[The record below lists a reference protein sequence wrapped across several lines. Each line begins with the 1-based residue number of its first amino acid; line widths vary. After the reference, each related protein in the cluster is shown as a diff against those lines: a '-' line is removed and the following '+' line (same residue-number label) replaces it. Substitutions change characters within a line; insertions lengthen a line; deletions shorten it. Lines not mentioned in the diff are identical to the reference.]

1 MFDFLSKKF
10 SGVLGWVKDKGRLT
24 EQNVQDAINQVKDA
38 LLEADVPYDLVQ
50 EFLKQVQSGIVGKK
64 VQKSLNPG
72 QQLIKIVHEEL
83 LNFLGGKSAIPITNF
98 QIPSII
104 MVIGLQGSGKTTT
117 IAKLAHFVLKQ
128 AQRRGKK
135 RKILLA
141 SVDFYR
147 PAAVDQL
154 EILAK
159 QVGVDFYRAKNADP
173 VSAAKE
179 IQEQF
184 KAGHYELL
192 FLDTAGRLHIDN
204 NMMEELVSIDSRL
217 SPKYKILVLD
227 AMTGQESLRV
237 AKAFDQTVGFSTAIL
252 SKMDSD
258 TRGGAAFAFR
268 YALKKPISF
277 VGCGEKIDELESFV
291 PERMASRILGM
302 GDILTLIEKADENL
316 DYQEQESMSRKMMS
330 GNFNLKDF
338 ASQLGM
344 VNKLGSL
351 QKIARYLPGMGDISP
366 DMMEKG
372 QSEMK
377 RFKAVI
383 SSMTEKERLMP
394 SILDGSRK
402 KRVALGAGV
411 CVQDVNQLLQK
422 FEQSKQFVKMLK
434 KGGSFGKFFK

>member
-1 MFDFLSKKF
+1 VSDKIKITDEDMQKYYDENMEKF
-10 SGVLGWVKDKGRLT
+10 TSPEKVKVSLIFVEVKD
-24 EQNVQDAINQVKDA
+24 DA
-38 LLEADVPYDLVQ
+38 
-50 EFLKQVQSGIVGKK
+50 SG
-64 VQKSLNPG
+64 
-72 QQLIKIVHEEL
+72 E
-83 LNFLGGKSAIPITNF
+83 
-98 QIPSII
+98 
-104 MVIGLQGSGKTTT
+104 
-117 IAKLAHFVLKQ
+117 
-128 AQRRGKK
+128 
-135 RKILLA
+135 
-141 SVDFYR
+141 
-147 PAAVDQL
+147 
-154 EILAK
+154 
-159 QVGVDFYRAKNADP
+159 
-173 VSAAKE
+173 
-179 IQEQF
+179 
-184 KAGHYELL
+184 
-192 FLDTAGRLHIDN
+192 
-204 NMMEELVSIDSRL
+204 
-217 SPKYKILVLD
+217 
-227 AMTGQESLRV
+227 
-237 AKAFDQTVGFSTAIL
+237 
-252 SKMDSD
+252 
-258 TRGGAAFAFR
+258 
-268 YALKKPISF
+268 LKKEKKATAEKIF
-277 VGCGEKIDELESFV
+277 KRLENGEKIDELESFV